1 MPLASGVAFVLS
13 ASLATVQGAETGVV
27 VDVPDNVGRPTFSS
41 PHANPIVVH
50 GDFVYA
56 VNTPADTVDVIDAG
70 TNAVVNRI
78 NVGVDPVGLAVKPDG
93 TEIWVTNHISDSVSV
108 IDTDADSD
116 FFQQVVGTVNDF
128 HPNTLAT
135 RFDEPVG
142 VAFADDSKAYVALS
156 TSNRIA
162 IIDVPTRKVTSRLT
176 IAAQD
181 PRAIAVRNNRLYVVA
196 FESNNQ
202 TQLSGCEAE
211 SIDDDVCT
219 FDAVEHVFRNNN
231 VLSTNY
237 EADIVKNTELPDRD
251 LFIFD
256 TNTDR
261 RLRVV
266 SGVGTLLYGLAVDS
280 GGTVYVAQAEARNDA
295 NGRAGTQGEGLAEM
309 ENRAFLNQITQV
321 DCPNACRRPEFHD
334 LEPLPPTHP
343 ADGMALATPFGIQV
357 SADDATLVV
366 TAAGSD
372 KLFTFDAESGAVL
385 GRVARCGAVPR
396 GVALVSDSDGAPAF
410 AWVLNAVGNT
420 VSRVD
425 LTTLSSPSVTAT
437 VTLDDPTHA
446 TVKAGR
452 IAFNDADASTT
463 GTFSCESCH
472 PDAHTDQL
480 IWVLQTPACDGTD
493 GCMDQ
498 VPPRVPMP
506 VRGARDTQPYHWDGI
521 PGDPYGGI
529 NTANIQ
535 TDVDANC
542 SAEDPKTCTRHLV
555 DGSLATTMCELD
567 TDDTCPHT
575 NDEDKPGL
583 LSGEERDALAT
594 YILSA
599 PYPPAPNRAYDNA
612 LTASARRGHF
622 DFSFVQDS
630 SEPNTGTQ
638 TCGSCHK
645 MPFLVSTNTPG
656 TGMDAPTWRGAY
668 DRWMLLP
675 QGRLNIIDLMQIVNM
690 GASFPE
696 RDMWILAGA
705 SSDIWDMVLQTST
718 GFPGGFARQVTLNS
732 DTARLPETL
741 ALVRAMET
749 AAKAGSVILQGEG
762 VRKVRDTI
770 VRPLAIEFRSTLYR
784 SRTDTRTYSRTRLVK
799 DAADGN
805 ILVTLTARLGPNV
818 TVDHPQPAL
827 WPVGPIEA
835 QTRTVEIP
843 FLNED
848 LELRINAR
856 HVQADPLVLIDGR
869 KVAATVSCESGDMP
883 ACDDEILIVTLGR
896 SPTHGGLHFLQI
908 QNAARSPQQRHDVL
922 LGADGASQT
931 TRQPDRERRHV
942 HRRPASV
949 QQFPQRAP
957 PHAPALELRAAG
969 HGRHPRQRRCTAHRH
984 GQRLQ
989 RCLAC
994 PDQPPGDGH
1003 RRPGVH
1009 PVLPR
1014 EVDGRANHDG
1024 VHGHQHPELVQHQ
1037 RRAIQRRSDKLLAEL
1052 RAHVH
1057 HRRDRPARAGRLR
1070 LRAELARCLHR
1081 QRGPLRGRQ
1090 LRQPGAP
1097 NAQALTR
1104 MAFSATP
1111 G

>member
-1 MPLASGVAFVLS
+1 MIDRPKWQYRCKTGVALVLAATV
-13 ASLATVQGAETGVV
+13 ASVQGAETGVV

-70 TNAVVNRI
+70 TNEVVNRI

-93 TEIWVTNHISDSVSV
+93 TEVWVANHISDSVSV
-108 IDTDADSD
+108 IDTDADSN
-116 FFQQVVGTVNDF
+116 FFQQVIATVNDF

-142 VAFADDSKAYVALS
+142 VAFANDAKAYVALS

-162 IIDVPTRKVTSRLT
+162 VVDVATRAVTGRLT
-176 IAAQD
+176 ISAQD
-181 PRAIAVRNNRLYVVA
+181 PRAITVRGNRLYVIA

-219 FDAVEHVFRNNN
+219 FDAVEHVFSNNN

-237 EADIVKNTELPDRD
+237 DADIVKNTELPDRD

-256 TNTDR
+256 TSTDR
-261 RLRVV
+261 QLRVV
-266 SGVGTLLYGLAVDS
+266 SGMGTLLYGLAVDS
-280 GGTVYVAQAEARNDA
+280 SGTVYVAQADARNDA
-295 NGRAGTQGEGLAEM
+295 NGRAGTGGEGLAEM

-321 DCPNACRRPEFHD
+321 DCPSACARPEFHD
-334 LEPLPPTHP
+334 LEPLPPAHP
-343 ADGMALATPFGIQV
+343 AAGMALATPFGIQV
-357 SADDATLVV
+357 SDDDATLVA

-385 GRVARCGAVPR
+385 GRVAVGAVPR
-396 GVALVSDSDGAPAF
+396 GVALVSDADGAPAS

-437 VTLDDPTHA
+437 VTLDDPTHP

-480 IWVLQTPACDGTD
+480 IWVLQTPACSGTD

-498 VPPRVPMP
+498 VPPRVTMP

-529 NTANIQ
+529 NTANIR

-542 SAEDPKTCTRHLV
+542 SADDPKTCTRHLV

-567 TDDTCPHT
+567 TDGECPHT
-575 NDEDKPGL
+575 NDEDKAGL
-583 LSGEERDALAT
+583 LTGDERDALAT

-718 GFPGGFARQVTLNS
+718 GFPGGFARQVTVNS
-732 DTARLPETL
+732 DTARRPETL
-741 ALVRAMET
+741 SLIRAMET
-749 AAKAGSVILQGEG
+749 AAKAGSVVLQGEG
-762 VRKVRDTI
+762 VRKVKGAI
-770 VRPLAIEFRSTLYR
+770 VRPLAIEFQSTLYT
-784 SRTDTRTYSRTRLVK
+784 SRTETRTYSRTRLVK
-799 DAADGN
+799 DASDGD
-805 ILVTLTARLGPNV
+805 IVVTLTARLGPNV

-843 FLNED
+843 SLND
-848 LELRINAR
+848 DFELRINAR
-856 HVQADPLVLIDGR
+856 HVLADPVVLVNGR
-869 KVAATVSCESGDMP
+869 KVGATVSCESGDLP
-883 ACDDEILIVTLGR
+883 ACDDEILIVTLAR

-908 QNAARSPQQRHDVL
+908 QNAGGLISNDMMFLSEQSP
-922 LGADGASQT
+922 
-931 TRQPDRERRHV
+931 
-942 HRRPASV
+942 
-949 QQFPQRAP
+949 
-957 PHAPALELRAAG
+957 LR
-969 HGRHPRQRRCTAHRH
+969 
-984 GQRLQ
+984 
-989 RCLAC
+989 
-994 PDQPPGDGH
+994 
-1003 RRPGVH
+1003 RRPGNLIASGGTFTVDQHRFSNFLSEHRRTLRHWNFVQQATDNIRVSGGVLHIDMANASDDAWHAQISH
-1009 PVLPR
+1009 PVMVVGGQEYTLCY
-1014 EVDGRANHDG
+1014 RA
-1024 VHGHQHPELVQHQ
+1024 
-1037 RRAIQRRSDKLLAEL
+1037 RSTGERTMTAYTDTNT
-1052 RAHVH
+1052 
-1057 HRRDRPARAGRLR
+1057 
-1070 LRAELARCLHR
+1070 
-1081 QRGPLRGRQ
+1081 
-1090 LRQPGAP
+1090 P
-1097 NAQALTR
+1097 NWSNTSGGQFSVALTSSYQDFQHTFTIAETDLHGR
-1104 MAFSATP
+1104 VAFDFAQSSRDVYIDDVGLYEGDSCGNPAPRTP
-1111 G
+1111 RL

>member
-1 MPLASGVAFVLS
+1 MKRRLKWRSRCSGSV
-13 ASLATVQGAETGVV
+13 SLAFAFSAAAALGADSGVV
-27 VDVPDNVGRPTFSS
+27 VDVPDNVGRPTFNS
-41 PHANPIVVH
+41 PHAKPIVVH
-50 GDFVYA
+50 GGFVYA
-56 VNTPADTVDVIDAG
+56 ANTPADTVDVIDPG
-70 TNAVVNRI
+70 TNTVVNRI
-78 NVGVDPVGLAVKPDG
+78 NVGVDPVGLAVRPDG
-93 TEIWVTNHISDSVSV
+93 SEIWVTNHISDSVSV
-108 IDTDADSD
+108 IDTDADSH
-116 FFQQVVGTVNDF
+116 FFQQVIATVNDF
-128 HPNTLAT
+128 AT
-135 RFDEPVG
+135 STYATQFDEPVG
-142 VAFADDSKAYVALS
+142 VAFASDAKAYVALS
-156 TSNRIA
+156 TTNRIA
-162 IIDVPTRKVTSRLT
+162 VVDVATRSVTDHLT

-181 PRAIAVRNNRLYVVA
+181 PRAITVRDGKLYVIA

-202 TQLSGCEAE
+202 TQLSGCEEE
-211 SIDDDVCT
+211 SIDGDGCT

-237 EADIVKNTELPDRD
+237 DADIVKNTELPDRD

-256 TNTDR
+256 TSTDG

-266 SGVGTLLYGLAVDS
+266 NGVGTLLYGLAVDS
-280 GGTVYVAQAEARNDA
+280 SGTVYVAQAEARNDA

-321 DCPNACRRPEFHD
+321 DCPNTCRRPERHD
-334 LEPLPPTHP
+334 LEPLPPAHP
-343 ADGMALATPFGIQV
+343 AAGMALATPFGIQV
-357 SADDATLVV
+357 SADDATLIV

-372 KLFTFDAESGAVL
+372 KLFTFDAASGSVL
-385 GRVARCGAVPR
+385 GRVAVGAVPR
-396 GVALVSDSDGAPAF
+396 GVALVSDDDGAPAS

-480 IWVLQTPACDGTD
+480 IWVLQTPACSGTE
-493 GCMDQ
+493 GCRDQ
-498 VPPRVPMP
+498 VPPRVTMP

-521 PGDPYGGI
+521 PGDPYGGM
-529 NTANIQ
+529 NTANIGN
-535 TDVDANC
+535 DVDLDPNC
-542 SAEDPKTCTRHLV
+542 ALDDPASCTRHLV

-567 TDDTCPHT
+567 ENDECPHT

-583 LSGEERDALAT
+583 LSAEERDALAT

-599 PYPPAPNRAYDNA
+599 PYPPAPDRPYDNA

-630 SEPNTGTQ
+630 SEPSAGTQ
-638 TCGSCHK
+638 TCGACHK

-656 TGMDAPTWRGAY
+656 SGMDAPTWRGAY

-690 GASFPE
+690 GSSFPE

-705 SSDIWDMVLQTST
+705 SLDIWDMVLQTST

-741 ALVRAMET
+741 SLVRALET
-749 AAKAGSVILQGEG
+749 AAKAGSLILQGEG

-770 VRPLAIEFRSTLYR
+770 IRPLAIEFEATRYK
-784 SRTDTRTYSRTRLVK
+784 SRTDSRTYSRTRLVK

-818 TVDHPQPAL
+818 TVEHPQPAL

-843 FLNED
+843 SLNDD

-856 HVQADPLVLIDGR
+856 HVLADPLVLIDGR
-869 KVAATVSCESGDMP
+869 KVAATVACESGDMP
-883 ACDDEILIVTLGR
+883 ACDDEVLIVTLER
-896 SPTHGGLHFLQI
+896 SPTRGGLHFLQI
-908 QNAARSPQQRHDVL
+908 QNAGGLISNDMMIFSEQSALRSRPGNLIASGGTFTVNQHRFSNFLSDHRRTLRHWNFVEQATDDIRVSGGALLIDMANASDDSWHAQISHSVMVVGGQEYTLCYRARST
-922 LGADGASQT
+922 G
-931 TRQPDRERRHV
+931 DRVMTAYTDTNTPTWRNTSGGQFSVDLTNSWQNFEHTFTIAETDLQGRVAFDFAQSSRNV
-942 HRRPASV
+942 YIDNVGLYEGDSCGNPA
-949 QQFPQRAP
+949 
-957 PHAPALELRAAG
+957 
-969 HGRHPRQRRCTAHRH
+969 PRTP
-984 GQRLQ
+984 RL
-989 RCLAC
+989 
-994 PDQPPGDGH
+994 
-1003 RRPGVH
+1003 
-1009 PVLPR
+1009 
-1014 EVDGRANHDG
+1014 
-1024 VHGHQHPELVQHQ
+1024 
-1037 RRAIQRRSDKLLAEL
+1037 
-1052 RAHVH
+1052 
-1057 HRRDRPARAGRLR
+1057 
-1070 LRAELARCLHR
+1070 
-1081 QRGPLRGRQ
+1081 
-1090 LRQPGAP
+1090 
-1097 NAQALTR
+1097 
-1104 MAFSATP
+1104 
-1111 G
+1111 

>member
-1 MPLASGVAFVLS
+1 MEGRLKWRRRSSGGVFLALAFPAVAAL
-13 ASLATVQGAETGVV
+13 GADPGVV
-27 VDVPDNVGRPTFSS
+27 VDVPDNVGRPTFNS

-56 VNTPADTVDVIDAG
+56 ANTPADTVDVIDPD
-70 TNAVVNRI
+70 TNTVVNRI
-78 NVGVDPVGLAVKPDG
+78 NVGVDPVGLAVRPDG
-93 TEIWVTNHISDSVSV
+93 SEIWVTNHISDSVSV

-116 FFQQVVGTVNDF
+116 FFQQVVATINDF
-128 HPNTLAT
+128 HPTTRAT
-135 RFDEPVG
+135 RMDEPVG
-142 VAFADDSKAYVALS
+142 LAFASDEKAYVALS
-156 TSNRIA
+156 VSNRIA
-162 IIDVPTRKVTSRLT
+162 VVDVATRTVTSRLP
-176 IAAQD
+176 IPAQD
-181 PRAIAVRNNRLYVVA
+181 PRAIAVRGNRLYVVA

-237 EADIVKNTELPDRD
+237 DADIVVNTELPDRD

-256 TNTDR
+256 TSTDR
-261 RLRVV
+261 RVRTV

-280 GGTVYVAQAEARNDA
+280 SGTVYVAQADARNDA
-295 NGRAGTQGEGLAEM
+295 NGRAGTGSEGLAEM
-309 ENRAFLNQITQV
+309 ENRAFLNQITEV
-321 DCPNACRRPEFHD
+321 DCPSACRAPVRHD
-334 LEPLPPTHP
+334 LEPLPPTQP
-343 ADGMALATPFGIQV
+343 AAGMALATPFGIQV
-357 SADDATLVV
+357 SADDDTLVV

-372 KLFTFDAESGAVL
+372 KLFTFDADSGSVL
-385 GRVARCGAVPR
+385 GRVAVGAVPR
-396 GVALVSDSDGAPAF
+396 GVALVSDADGAPET
-410 AWVLNAVGNT
+410 AWVLNAVDNT
-420 VSRVD
+420 VSRVE
-425 LTTLSSPSVTAT
+425 LTTLSSPNVSAT
-437 VTLDDPTHA
+437 VALDDPTHA

-480 IWVLQTPACDGTD
+480 IWVLQTPACSGTD

-498 VPPRVPMP
+498 VPPRVTMP

-529 NTANIQ
+529 NTANIG
-535 TDVDANC
+535 TDVAANC
-542 SAEDPKTCTRHLV
+542 SADDPKTCTRHLV

-567 TDDTCPHT
+567 TDDECPHT
-575 NDEDKPGL
+575 NDEGKGGL
-583 LSGEERDALAT
+583 LSAEERDALAT

-638 TCGSCHK
+638 TCGACHK

-675 QGRLNIIDLMQIVNM
+675 QGRLNIIDLMQIVSM
-690 GASFPE
+690 GPSFPE
-696 RDMWILAGA
+696 RDMWVLAGA
-705 SSDIWDMVLQTST
+705 SLDIWDMVLQTST

-749 AAKAGSVILQGEG
+749 AAKAGSVVLQGEG
-762 VRKVRDTI
+762 VRKVKGTI
-770 VRPLAIEFRSTLYR
+770 IRPLAIEFESTRYK

-799 DAADGN
+799 DASDGN

-843 FLNED
+843 FLSDD

-856 HVQADPLVLIDGR
+856 HVLADPLVLIDGR
-869 KVAATVSCESGDMP
+869 KVGATVTCESGDMP
-883 ACDDEILIVTLGR
+883 ACDDEILIVTLNR

-908 QNAARSPQQRHDVL
+908 QNAGGLVSNDMMIFSEQSALRSRPGNLIASGGTFTVNQHRFSNFLSEHRRTLRHWNFVEQATDDIRVSGGALLIDMANASDDAWHAQISHPVMVVGGQEYTLCYRARST
-922 LGADGASQT
+922 G
-931 TRQPDRERRHV
+931 ERTMTAYTDTNT
-942 HRRPASV
+942 PSWSNTSGGQFSV
-949 QQFPQRAP
+949 DLTSSWQNFE
-957 PHAPALELRAAG
+957 HTFTITETDL
-969 HGRHPRQRRCTAHRH
+969 HGRVAFDFAQSSRNVYIDNVGLYEGDSCGNPAPRTP
-984 GQRLQ
+984 RL
-989 RCLAC
+989 
-994 PDQPPGDGH
+994 
-1003 RRPGVH
+1003 
-1009 PVLPR
+1009 
-1014 EVDGRANHDG
+1014 
-1024 VHGHQHPELVQHQ
+1024 
-1037 RRAIQRRSDKLLAEL
+1037 
-1052 RAHVH
+1052 
-1057 HRRDRPARAGRLR
+1057 
-1070 LRAELARCLHR
+1070 
-1081 QRGPLRGRQ
+1081 
-1090 LRQPGAP
+1090 
-1097 NAQALTR
+1097 
-1104 MAFSATP
+1104 
-1111 G
+1111 

>member
-1 MPLASGVAFVLS
+1 MKGRLKWRRRTSGGVFLALAFPAVAVL
-13 ASLATVQGAETGVV
+13 GADTGVV
-27 VDVPDNVGRPTFSS
+27 VDVPDNVGRPTFNS

-56 VNTPADTVDVIDAG
+56 ANTPADTVDVIDPD
-70 TNAVVNRI
+70 TNTVVNRI
-78 NVGVDPVGLAVKPDG
+78 NVGVDPVGLAVRPDG
-93 TEIWVTNHISDSVSV
+93 SEIWVTNHISDSVSV

-116 FFQQVVGTVNDF
+116 FFQQVVATINDF
-128 HPNTLAT
+128 HPTTRAT
-135 RFDEPVG
+135 RMDEPVG
-142 VAFADDSKAYVALS
+142 VAFASDEKAYVALS
-156 TSNRIA
+156 VSNRIA
-162 IIDVPTRKVTSRLT
+162 VVDVAARTVTSRLS
-176 IAAQD
+176 ISAQD
-181 PRAIAVRNNRLYVVA
+181 PRAIAVRGNRLYVVA

-237 EADIVKNTELPDRD
+237 DADIVVNTELPDRD

-256 TNTDR
+256 TSTDR
-261 RLRVV
+261 RVRTV

-280 GGTVYVAQAEARNDA
+280 SGTVYVAQADARNDA
-295 NGRAGTQGEGLAEM
+295 NGRAGTGGEGLAEM
-309 ENRAFLNQITQV
+309 ENRAFLNQITEV
-321 DCPNACRRPEFHD
+321 DCPSACRAPVRHD

-343 ADGMALATPFGIQV
+343 AAGMALATPFGIQV
-357 SADDATLVV
+357 SADDDTLVV

-372 KLFTFDAESGAVL
+372 KLFTFDADSGSVL
-385 GRVARCGAVPR
+385 GRVAVGAVPR
-396 GVALVSDSDGAPAF
+396 GVALVSDADGAPET
-410 AWVLNAVGNT
+410 AWVLNAVDNT
-420 VSRVD
+420 VSLVD

-446 TVKAGR
+446 KVKAGR

-480 IWVLQTPACDGTD
+480 IWVLQTPACSGTD

-498 VPPRVPMP
+498 VPPRVTMP

-529 NTANIQ
+529 NTANIR
-535 TDVDANC
+535 TDVAANC
-542 SAEDPKTCTRHLV
+542 SADDPKTCTRHLV

-567 TDDTCPHT
+567 SDDECPHT
-575 NDEDKPGL
+575 NDEGKAGL
-583 LSGEERDALAT
+583 LSEEERDALAT

-630 SEPNTGTQ
+630 SEPSTGTQ
-638 TCGSCHK
+638 TCGACHK

-675 QGRLNIIDLMQIVNM
+675 QGRLNIIDLMQIVSM
-690 GASFPE
+690 GPSFPE
-696 RDMWILAGA
+696 RDMWVLAGA
-705 SSDIWDMVLQTST
+705 SLDIWDMVLQTST
-718 GFPGGFARQVTLNS
+718 GFPGGFGRQVTLNS
-732 DTARLPETL
+732 DTARLSQTL
-741 ALVRAMET
+741 SLVRAMEA
-749 AAKAGSVILQGEG
+749 AAKAGSVVLQGEG
-762 VRKVRDTI
+762 VRRVNDTVI
-770 VRPLAIEFRSTLYR
+770 RPLAIEFESTRYK
-784 SRTDTRTYSRTRLVK
+784 SRTDTRAYSRTRLIK
-799 DAADGN
+799 DASDGN

-843 FLNED
+843 FLSDD

-856 HVQADPLVLIDGR
+856 HVLADPLVLIDGR
-869 KVAATVSCESGDMP
+869 KVGATVTCESGDMP
-883 ACDDEILIVTLGR
+883 ACDDEILIVTLER

-908 QNAARSPQQRHDVL
+908 QNAGGLISNDMMIFSEQ
-922 LGADGASQT
+922 S
-931 TRQPDRERRHV
+931 
-942 HRRPASV
+942 
-949 QQFPQRAP
+949 
-957 PHAPALELRAAG
+957 ALR
-969 HGRHPRQRRCTAHRH
+969 
-984 GQRLQ
+984 
-989 RCLAC
+989 
-994 PDQPPGDGH
+994 
-1003 RRPGVH
+1003 RRPGNLIASGGTFTVNQHRFSDFLSEHRRTLRHWNFVEQATDDIRVSGGALLIDMANASDDAWHAQISH
-1009 PVLPR
+1009 PVMVVGGQEYTLCYRARSTGERTMTAYTDTNTPNWSNTSGGQFSVDLTSSWQNFEHTFTIAETDLHGRVAFDFAQSSRNVYVDNVGLYEGDSCGTPAPR
-1014 EVDGRANHDG
+1014 T
-1024 VHGHQHPELVQHQ
+1024 P
-1037 RRAIQRRSDKLLAEL
+1037 
-1052 RAHVH
+1052 
-1057 HRRDRPARAGRLR
+1057 RL
-1070 LRAELARCLHR
+1070 
-1081 QRGPLRGRQ
+1081 
-1090 LRQPGAP
+1090 
-1097 NAQALTR
+1097 
-1104 MAFSATP
+1104 
-1111 G
+1111 